1 MIDFLNLKQSN
12 SSCEC
17 LKLGHS
23 MQLLP
28 NQVDP
33 YVLYFGYPFY
43 YLESIYIINI
53 YGERI
58 VLYEDYSGDT
68 REYVSLAGFTYDD
81 LNSVIL
87 EFNLIPLLRPSENL
101 TLYSDHLKISSYKPC
116 KTTRVNFRCNDTD
129 IMQSIQFPF
138 YYVQDKRNT
147 ELESAYQISTKN
159 TMTYATSNSRYSVYK
174 SQFMSIDAI
183 NKLNDALI
191 SPFVYFNKKR
201 MNLFEAIEIPDV
213 QADERFGETTIL
225 MSKYIGIND
234 EDLTDEI
241 FVLGSRSE
249 DDIIQDGNK
258 NIIATDGY

>member
-1 MIDFLNLKQSN
+1 MIDFLNLKPNN

-33 YVLYFGYPFY
+33 YVLYFGYPFFN
-43 YLESIYIINI
+43 LESIYIINI

-58 VLYEDYSGDT
+58 VLYEDYSGGT
-68 REYVSLAGFTYDD
+68 VEYVSLAGFTYDD
-81 LNSVIL
+81 YNSVVL
-87 EFNLIPLLRPSENL
+87 EFNFVSQFVPVERL
-101 TLYSDHLKISSYKPC
+101 TRYSDPLKISSYKPC
-116 KTTRVNFRCNDTD
+116 KTTRVNFKCNDTD

-159 TMTYATSNSRYSVYK
+159 TMTYATSNSKYSVYK

-191 SPFVYFNKKR
+191 SPWVYFNKKR

-213 QADERFGETTIL
+213 QAEERFGETTIL

>member
-1 MIDFLNLKQSN
+1 
-12 SSCEC
+12 
-17 LKLGHS
+17 

-58 VLYEDYSGDT
+58 VLYEDYSGGT
-68 REYVSLAGFTYDD
+68 LEYVSLAGFTYDD
-81 LNSVIL
+81 LNSVVL
-87 EFNLIPLLRPSENL
+87 EFNLVNDFSRRIK
-101 TLYSDHLKISSYKPC
+101 LYSDPLKISSYKPC
-116 KTTRVNFRCNDTD
+116 KTTRVNFKCKDTD

-159 TMTYATSNSRYSVYK
+159 TMTYATSNSKYSVYK

>member
-1 MIDFLNLKQSN
+1 MIDFLNLKDN
-12 SSCEC
+12 NNSCEC
-17 LKLGHS
+17 LKLGYS

-33 YVLYFGYPFY
+33 YILYIGYPNHS
-43 YLESIYIINI
+43 LESIYIINI

-87 EFNLIPLLRPSENL
+87 EFNLIPLFQPAENL
-101 TLYSDHLKISSYKPC
+101 KLYSDPLKISSKNAC
-116 KTTRVNFRCNDTD
+116 KTTRIHFKCAENDV
-129 IMQSIQFPF
+129 MQSIQVPI
-138 YYVQDKRNT
+138 YYVQDKRST
-147 ELESAYQISTKN
+147 ELENYYNIGNKTSVS
-159 TMTYATSNSRYSVYK
+159 YATSNAKYQVYK

-191 SPFVYFNKKR
+191 SPFVYFNRKR
-201 MNLFEAIEIPDV
+201 MNLFEAIEIPDM

-241 FVLGSRSE
+241 FVLGGRSE